1 MNEFIKL
8 VVPHL
13 HCDIFSDFP
22 EILRLKKCDQ
32 YLCLEFFFN
41 NTIFVMEK
49 LDLLD
54 QYRIKC
60 CSEIYCN
67 NTKLLPMRVVCLS

>member
-1 MNEFIKL
+1 MNSSNFLCLICT
-8 VVPHL
+8 VT
-13 HCDIFSDFP
+13 FSQIIFP

-54 QYRIKC
+54 QYRISVVLKFIVTIPSC
-60 CSEIYCN
+60 CQ
-67 NTKLLPMRVVCLS
+67 

>member
-41 NTIFVMEK
+41 NTIFVMAK

-54 QYRIKC
+54 QYRISVVLKFIGTIPSC
-60 CSEIYCN
+60 CQ
-67 NTKLLPMRVVCLS
+67 